1 MIHTMEAMQRN
12 TVSIPLWVGSPL
24 WNRSTRSRD
33 FNPRLVN

>member
-1 MIHTMEAMQRN
+1 MIHNMEAMRGN
-12 TVSIPLWVGSPL
+12 DPPLASWVGSPL

>member
-1 MIHTMEAMQRN
+1 MIYNMAMQRV
-12 TVSIPLWVGSPL
+12 TASIAPWVGSPL